1 MSKIYLL
8 HETKKNPKAYTQNL
22 GHYSLYNMI
31 AEQHILLY
39 IHRKI
44 SIKIQSK
51 VLTMIYF

>member
-39 IHRKI
+39 IHRKYPE
-44 SIKIQSK
+44 KYRAK
-51 VLTMIYF
+51 C